1 MAKGAQKRVAST
13 NARARQTLALGFL
26 ITNTLYVVAHLV
38 RYRSVRW
45 PAAVWV
51 PYLLTEAVAAGLAY
65 QLTDM
70 ARKGADLAQG
80 GLTAYMFDI
89 VYITWFVHGTTALF
103 SRYFWWTY
111 LVIPLYAG
119 YLLYIYIL
127 APYVGKRSGASPPG
141 IQAKAPSTEPGLSKR
156 QAKLQARQARR
167 VQVRRT

>member
-13 NARARQTLALGFL
+13 NARAWKTLALGFL

-51 PYLLTEAVAAGLAY
+51 SYLLTEAVAAGLAY

-111 LVIPLYAG
+111 LVVRKSDSRRFPCM
-119 YLLYIYIL
+119 
-127 APYVGKRSGASPPG
+127 
-141 IQAKAPSTEPGLSKR
+141 QATCSTSISSRPTWGNAAVHRR
-156 QAKLQARQARR
+156 QAFKPRR
-167 VQVRRT
+167 SLRSQG